1 MKSLSGLDGS
11 FLHLETPETPM
22 HVGSLHLFDL
32 PTTYKKDFYTEIKRL
47 LARSLDLAPLY
58 RRRLAEMPLHF
69 ANPVWTDGGAVDLD
83 YHVRRHKLP
92 RPGTRLQLERCTA
105 RLHSELMDRRRP
117 LWEVHVI
124 EGLQGGQT
132 AFYMK
137 VHHAVL
143 DGAAGVALAQ
153 ALFDVAPQPAG
164 KTATARAA
172 ASRNVSARAEH
183 PGIVSLAGAALRH
196 DAAQYV
202 KLVRHLPDVFRL
214 LAGMV
219 KSSGGASSEGPS
231 PLRQNFSFGPKTPL
245 NVAITAERGFAC
257 VSLPLAEAKQIAAS
271 QEAKLNDVVL
281 ALCSGAL
288 RRYLAHRGGIPK
300 KPLIA
305 TMPISLRE
313 AGNTEFTTQATLSL
327 VSLATHIADP
337 LRRLRAIR
345 DASGA
350 MKSVARRAQSVIPT
364 DFPSIGVP
372 WLVGGLAALYGKTKL
387 ASAIPPIANLVI
399 SNVPGPPVTLHAAGL
414 PMRAYWPLSIV
425 EHGLGVNITVMS
437 YAGSLDFGIVV
448 ARKAVPDPRKLA
460 QALLEAHEELKQRTL
475 PQPAPAEKRKR
486 AVNRKTAS
494 SKS

>member
-1 MKSLSGLDGS
+1 VKSLSGLDGS

-32 PTTYKKDFYTEIKRL
+32 PADYRKDFYTEVRRL
-47 LARSLDLAPLY
+47 LARSLDIAPLY

-69 ANPVWTDGGAVDLD
+69 ANPVWADGGAVDLD

-124 EGLQGGQT
+124 EGLQGGQA

-143 DGAAGVALAQ
+143 DGAAGVALAR
-153 ALFDVAPQPAG
+153 ALFDVAPKPAG
-164 KTATARAA
+164 KTAAARA
-172 ASRNVSARAEH
+172 VPARAEQ
-183 PGIVSLAGAALRH
+183 PGLVSLAGAALRH
-196 DAAQYV
+196 NAAQYV
-202 KLVRHLPDVFRL
+202 KLVRHLPDVFRV

-219 KSSGGASSEGPS
+219 KNAGGEGPS

-245 NVAITAERGFAC
+245 NVSITAERGFAC
-257 VSLPLAEAKQIAAS
+257 VSLSLAEAKQIAAT

-305 TMPISLRE
+305 TMPISLRK

-327 VSLATHIADP
+327 VSLATNIADP

-372 WLVGGLAALYGKTKL
+372 WLVGGLASLYGKTKL

-414 PMRAYWPLSIV
+414 PMRAYFPLSIV

-460 QALLEAHEELKQRTL
+460 QALLEAHEELKKRTV

-486 AVNRKTAS
+486 AANKKATS

>member
-1 MKSLSGLDGS
+1 MKSLSGLDGG

-32 PTTYKKDFYTEIKRL
+32 PAAYRKDFYTEVRRL

-69 ANPVWTDGGAVDLD
+69 ANPVWVDGGGVDLD
-83 YHVRRHKLP
+83 FHVRRHKLP

-105 RLHSELMDRRRP
+105 RLHAALMDRRKP

-124 EGLQGGQT
+124 EGLQGGQV

-143 DGAAGVALAQ
+143 DGAAGVALAR
-153 ALFDVAPQPAG
+153 ALFDVAPTPAG
-164 KTATARAA
+164 KAVAA
-172 ASRNVSARAEH
+172 HAVPARAER

-219 KSSGGASSEGPS
+219 KSSGGGEGPS
-231 PLRQNFSFGPKTPL
+231 ALRQNFAFGPKTPL
-245 NVAITAERGFAC
+245 NVAITAERGFAG
-257 VSLPLAEAKQIAAS
+257 VSLPIDEAKAIAAS

-313 AGNTEFTTQATLSL
+313 SGNTDFSTQATLSL
-327 VSLATHIADP
+327 VSLATNIADP

-350 MKSVARRAQSVIPT
+350 MKSVARRARSVIPT

-372 WLVGGLAALYGKTKL
+372 WLVGGLASLYGKTRL

-399 SNVPGPPVTLHAAGL
+399 SNVPGPPVTLYAAGL

-460 QALLEAHEELKQRTL
+460 QALLEAHEELKLRAL

-494 SKS
+494 SKP

>member
-32 PTTYKKDFYTEIKRL
+32 PPDYRKDFYTEVRRL
-47 LARSLDLAPLY
+47 IERSLDLAPLY

-69 ANPVWTDGGAVDLD
+69 ANPVWADGGEVELD

-105 RLHSELMDRRRP
+105 RLHAELMDRRRP

-124 EGLQGGQT
+124 EGLQGGQA

-143 DGAAGVALAQ
+143 DGAAGVALAR
-153 ALFDVAPQPAG
+153 ALFDVAPTPAG
-164 KTATARAA
+164 KTAAARAA
-172 ASRNVSARAEH
+172 ASRNVSARAEQ

-202 KLVRHLPDVFRL
+202 KLVRHLPEVFRL
-214 LAGMV
+214 LTGMV
-219 KSSGGASSEGPS
+219 KNSGEGPS

-257 VSLPLAEAKQIAAS
+257 VSLPLAEAKAIAAS

-313 AGNTEFTTQATLSL
+313 SGNTEFTTQATLSL

-372 WLVGGLAALYGKTKL
+372 WLVGGLAALYGKTRL

-399 SNVPGPPVTLHAAGL
+399 SNVPGPPVTLYAAGL
-414 PMRAYWPLSIV
+414 PMRAYFPLSIV
-425 EHGLGVNITVMS
+425 EHGMGVNITVMS

-460 QALLEAHEELKQRTL
+460 QALLEAHEELKQRAL
-475 PQPAPAEKRKR
+475 PPPAPAEKRKR
-486 AVNRKTAS
+486 AVNKKAAS

>member
-1 MKSLSGLDGS
+1 MFRGSAGAEYVAGLAIVLVGLYAVAFFRDPARGQVPLGWAFNPNLADRAPQVLAYAYRHATTNDFFIAGDSGAGYLNARALTVRPDSRLPSGLEAWRA
-11 FLHLETPETPM
+11 HCQRW
-22 HVGSLHLFDL
+22 
-32 PTTYKKDFYTEIKRL
+32 Y
-47 LARSLDLAPLY
+47 ARWD
-58 RRRLAEMPLHF
+58 MTITGF
-69 ANPVWTDGGAVDLD
+69 
-83 YHVRRHKLP
+83 
-92 RPGTRLQLERCTA
+92 
-105 RLHSELMDRRRP
+105 
-117 LWEVHVI
+117 
-124 EGLQGGQT
+124 
-132 AFYMK
+132 
-137 VHHAVL
+137 VL
-143 DGAAGVALAQ
+143 DGAAGVALAK
-153 ALFDVAPQPAG
+153 ALFDVAPQPEG
-164 KTATARAA
+164 KAA
-172 ASRNVSARAEH
+172 AVRAVPARAEQ
-183 PGIVSLAGAALRH
+183 PGLVSLASAALRH

-219 KSSGGASSEGPS
+219 KSSGGGSGEGPS
-231 PLRQNFSFGPKTPL
+231 ALRQNFSFGPKTPL

-257 VSLPLAEAKQIAAS
+257 VSIPLAEAKAIAAS

-313 AGNTEFTTQATLSL
+313 SGNTEFTTQATLSL

-372 WLVGGLAALYGKTKL
+372 WLVGGLASLYGKTRL

-460 QALLEAHEELKQRTL
+460 QALLEAHEELKQRVL
-475 PQPAPAEKRKR
+475 PQPAPAAKRKR
-486 AVNRKTAS
+486 AVIKKTAS

>member
-1 MKSLSGLDGS
+1 MKSLSGLDGT

-22 HVGSLHLFDL
+22 HVGSLHLFDV
-32 PTTYKKDFYTEIKRL
+32 PPGYKRDFCDEIRRL
-47 LARSLDLAPLY
+47 LERSLDLAPLY
-58 RRRLAEMPLHF
+58 RRRLAGMPLHF
-69 ANPVWTDGGAVDLD
+69 ANPVWADGGEVDLD

-92 RPGTRLQLERCTA
+92 RPGSRLQLERCTA
-105 RLHSELMDRRRP
+105 RLHSELLDRSRP

-124 EGLQGGQT
+124 EGLQGKQA

-153 ALFDVAPQPAG
+153 ALFDVAPQPGRQA
-164 KTATARAA
+164 AAPRAA
-172 ASRNVSARAEH
+172 PARAER
-183 PGIVSLAGAALRH
+183 PGIASLAGAALRH
-196 DAAQYV
+196 DAAQYI
-202 KLVRHLPDVFRL
+202 KLVRHLPDVFRT

-219 KSSGGASSEGPS
+219 KSSGGGDGSPS

-245 NVAITAERGFAC
+245 NVAITAERGFAG
-257 VSLPLAEAKQIAAS
+257 VSIPLDEAKRIAAG

-327 VSLATHIADP
+327 VSLATNIADP

-372 WLVGGLAALYGKTKL
+372 WLVGGLASLYGKAKI
-387 ASAIPPIANLVI
+387 ADAIPPIANLVI
-399 SNVPGPPVTLHAAGL
+399 SNVPGPPVTLYAAGL

-448 ARKAVPDPRKLA
+448 AREAVPDARKLA
-460 QALLEAHEELKQRTL
+460 QALLDAHEELKGCA
-475 PQPAPAEKRKR
+475 PPAAETRKR
-486 AVNRKTAS
+486 AVNKTSAKPAVRRK
-494 SKS
+494 K

>member
-1 MKSLSGLDGS
+1 MKALSGLDGS
-11 FLHLETPETPM
+11 FLHLETAATPM
-22 HVGSLHLFDL
+22 HVGSLHLCEL
-32 PTTYKKDFYTEIKRL
+32 PPGFKGDFYARVRRL
-47 LARSLDLAPLY
+47 LQGSLDLAPLY

-69 ANPVWTDGGAVDLD
+69 ANPVWVDGGEVDLD
-83 YHVRRHKLP
+83 FHVYRHTLK

-105 RLHSELMDRRRP
+105 RLHAAPMDRRRP

-124 EGLQGGQT
+124 DGLQGSQV

-153 ALFDVAPQPAG
+153 ALFGIAPQAGRRPGAVPA
-164 KTATARAA
+164 
-172 ASRNVSARAEH
+172 VPARAEQ
-183 PGIVSLAGAALRH
+183 PGIVNLAGAALRH
-196 DAAQYV
+196 DAAQYI
-202 KLVRHLPDVFRL
+202 KLLRHLPEVFRT

-219 KSSGGASSEGPS
+219 KSAGGGAAAPA

-245 NVAITAERGFAC
+245 NVPITAERGFAC
-257 VSLPLAEAKQIAAS
+257 VSLPLAEAKQIAAC

-288 RRYLAHRGGIPK
+288 RRYLAHHGGIPK

-305 TMPISLRE
+305 TMPISLRQ
-313 AGNTEFTTQATLSL
+313 AGNTEITTQATLSL

-350 MKSVARRAQSVIPT
+350 MKSVARRAQSIIPT

-399 SNVPGPPVTLHAAGL
+399 SNVPGPPQMLYAAGL
-414 PMRAYWPLSIV
+414 PMRAYFPLSIV

-460 QALLEAHEELKQRTL
+460 QALLEAHEELKKRTL

-486 AVNRKTAS
+486 AVNIKTTS

>member
-1 MKSLSGLDGS
+1 MKSLSGLDGT

-32 PTTYKKDFYTEIKRL
+32 PPGYRRDFYTEIRRL
-47 LARSLDLAPLY
+47 LAHSLDMAPLY
-58 RRRLAEMPLHF
+58 RRRLADMPLHF
-69 ANPVWTDGGAVDLD
+69 ANPAWADGGAVDLD

-92 RPGTRLQLERCTA
+92 RPGSRLQLERCTA
-105 RLHSELMDRRRP
+105 RLHAALMDRRRP

-124 EGLQGGQT
+124 EGLQGGQV

-143 DGAAGVALAQ
+143 DGAAGVALAR
-153 ALFDVAPQPAG
+153 ALFDIAPRQG
-164 KTATARAA
+164 RATGSAEAIP
-172 ASRNVSARAEH
+172 ARAEH
-183 PGIVSLAGAALRH
+183 PGRVSLAGAALRH

-202 KLVRHLPDVFRL
+202 KLVRHLPEVFRL
-214 LAGMV
+214 LAGIV
-219 KSSGGASSEGPS
+219 KSAGGRDPAPSS
-231 PLRQNFSFGPKTPL
+231 LRQNFSFGPKTPL
-245 NVAITAERGFAC
+245 NVAITAERGFAG
-257 VSLPLAEAKQIAAS
+257 VSIPLADAKAIAAG

-281 ALCSGAL
+281 TLCSGAL

-313 AGNTEFTTQATLSL
+313 SGNTDFTTQATLSL

-350 MKSVARRAQSVIPT
+350 MKSAARRARSVIPT

-399 SNVPGPPVTLHAAGL
+399 SNVPGPQETLYAAGL
-414 PMRAYWPLSIV
+414 PMRAYFPLSIV
-425 EHGLGVNITVMS
+425 EHGLGLNITVMS
-437 YAGSLDFGIVV
+437 YAGSLDFGIVA
-448 ARKAVPDPRKLA
+448 ARKAMPDPRKLA
-460 QALLEAHEELKQRTL
+460 QALLEAHEELKQSL
-475 PQPAPAEKRKR
+475 QRKPGAAKKSRR
-486 AVNRKTAS
+486 AVGKAS
-494 SKS
+494 VFSKS

>member
-32 PTTYKKDFYTEIKRL
+32 PPGYKRDFYAEIRRL
-47 LARSLDLAPLY
+47 LAHSLDLAPLY

-69 ANPVWTDGGAVDLD
+69 ANPVWADGGAVELD
-83 YHVRRHKLP
+83 YHVRRVRLA
-92 RPGTRLQLERCTA
+92 RPGTRVQLERCTA
-105 RLHSELMDRRRP
+105 RLHAQLMDRRRP

-124 EGLQGGQT
+124 EGLKSGQA

-143 DGAAGVALAQ
+143 DGAAGVALAR
-153 ALFDVAPQPAG
+153 ALFDVGPQPGRKAV
-164 KTATARAA
+164 AAR
-172 ASRNVSARAEH
+172 SVPARAER
-183 PGIVSLAGAALRH
+183 PGVVSLAGAALRH

-202 KLVRHLPDVFRL
+202 KFVRHLPDVFRI
-214 LAGMV
+214 LAGIV
-219 KSSGGASSEGPS
+219 KSSGGGSDPGPS

-245 NVAITAERGFAC
+245 NVAITAERGFAG
-257 VSLPLAEAKQIAAS
+257 VSVPLAEARAIAAS

-313 AGNTEFTTQATLSL
+313 TGNTEFSTQATLSL
-327 VSLATHIADP
+327 VSLASNITDP

-372 WLVGGLAALYGKTKL
+372 WLVGGLASLYGKTKL

-399 SNVPGPPVTLHAAGL
+399 SNVPGPQETLYAAGL
-414 PMRAYWPLSIV
+414 PMRAYFPLSIV

-437 YAGSLDFGIVV
+437 YAGSLDFGIVA
-448 ARKAVPDPRKLA
+448 ARKAMPDPRKLA
-460 QALLEAHEELKQRTL
+460 QALLEAHEELKQRSL
-475 PQPAPAEKRKR
+475 PQPEAAAKRKR
-486 AVNRKTAS
+486 AVKRITAS
-494 SKS
+494 SQS

>member
-1 MKSLSGLDGS
+1 MKTLSGLDGS
-11 FLHLETPETPM
+11 FLSLETPETPM

-32 PTTYKKDFYTEIKRL
+32 PEGYRRDFYSDVRHLIHD
-47 LARSLDLAPLY
+47 SLDIAPLY
-58 RRRLAEMPLHF
+58 RRRLAEMPFHF
-69 ANPVWTDGGAVDLD
+69 ANPVWADGGTVDLD
-83 YHVRRHKLP
+83 YHVRRVRLP
-92 RPGTRLQLERCTA
+92 RPGSFAQLERAVA
-105 RLHSELMDRRRP
+105 RIHAAQMDRRRP
-117 LWEVHVI
+117 LWEVHVF
-124 EGLQGGQT
+124 EGMKGGQT

-143 DGAAGVALAQ
+143 DGAAGVALAR
-153 ALFDVAPQPAG
+153 ALFGLPSQEPKKPAA
-164 KTATARAA
+164 KRAA
-172 ASRNVSARAEH
+172 LSMAER
-183 PGIVSLAGAALRH
+183 PGIVGLAGAALRH
-196 DAAQYV
+196 DAALYV
-202 KLVRHLPDVFRL
+202 KLVPHIPDVFRL

-219 KSSGGASSEGPS
+219 GATGAAGGGPPGS
-231 PLRQNFSFGPKTPL
+231 LRQNFSFGPKTPL
-245 NVAITAERGFAC
+245 NVAITAERGFAGI
-257 VSLPLAEAKQIAAS
+257 SIPLDEAKRIAAS

-313 AGNTEFTTQATLSL
+313 AGNTDFNTQATLSL
-327 VSLATHIADP
+327 VSLCTNIADP

-350 MKSVARRAQSVIPT
+350 VKSAARRARSVIPT

-372 WLVGGLAALYGKTKL
+372 WLLGGLAELYGKSRL

-437 YAGSLDFGIVV
+437 YAGSLDFGIVA
-448 ARKAVPDPRKLA
+448 ARKALPEPRKLA
-460 QALLEAHEELKQRTL
+460 QALLEAHAELLQRIET
-475 PQPAPAEKRKR
+475 PPVTKKKP
-486 AVNRKTAS
+486 AVNPKKAATRT
-494 SKS
+494 

>member
-1 MKSLSGLDGS
+1 MKSLSGLDGT

-32 PTTYKKDFYTEIKRL
+32 PQGYRHDFHTEVRRL
-47 LARSLDLAPLY
+47 LERSLDAAPLY

-69 ANPVWTDGGAVDLD
+69 ANPVWTDGGEVDLD
-83 YHVRRHKLP
+83 YHVRRVRLP

-124 EGLQGGQT
+124 EGLQGGQA

-143 DGAAGVALAQ
+143 DGAAGVALAR
-153 ALFDVAPQPAG
+153 ALFDVAPQPGRKAD
-164 KTATARAA
+164 ATRA
-172 ASRNVSARAEH
+172 VSARAEH

-214 LAGMV
+214 LAGIV
-219 KSSGGASSEGPS
+219 KSSGGGSDAGPS

-245 NVAITAERGFAC
+245 NVAITAERGFAG
-257 VSLPLAEAKQIAAS
+257 VSIPLDEARRIAAS

-327 VSLATHIADP
+327 VSLATNIVDP

-345 DASGA
+345 DSSDA
-350 MKSVARRAQSVIPT
+350 MKSVARRAKSVIPT

-372 WLVGGLAALYGKTKL
+372 WLVGGLASLYGKTKL

-399 SNVPGPPVTLHAAGL
+399 SNVPGPPATLYAAGL

-448 ARKAVPDPRKLA
+448 ARKAVPDVRKLA
-460 QALLEAHEELKQRTL
+460 QALLDAHGELKERTL
-475 PQPAPAEKRKR
+475 PKSSAAEIRGR
-486 AVNRKTAS
+486 AVNKTSAKPAARRKR
-494 SKS
+494 

>member
-32 PTTYKKDFYTEIKRL
+32 LPEYKKDFYTEVRRL

-83 YHVRRHKLP
+83 YHVRRHTLP

-105 RLHSELMDRRRP
+105 RLHAELMDRRKP

-143 DGAAGVALAQ
+143 DGAAGVALAR
-153 ALFDVAPQPAG
+153 ALFDVAPTPPA
-164 KTATARAA
+164 KAAPART
-172 ASRNVSARAEH
+172 VPPRAER
-183 PGIVSLAGAALRH
+183 PGIVSLSGAALRH

-219 KSSGGASSEGPS
+219 KSSGGGGEGPS

-257 VSLPLAEAKQIAAS
+257 VSIPLAEAKQIAAS

-300 KPLIA
+300 KSLIA

-313 AGNTEFTTQATLSL
+313 SGNTEFTTQATLSL
-327 VSLATHIADP
+327 VSLATHIVDP

-486 AVNRKTAS
+486 AVNKKTAL

>member
-1 MKSLSGLDGS
+1 VKSLSGLDGS

-32 PTTYKKDFYTEIKRL
+32 PPGYKRDFYAEIRRL
-47 LARSLDLAPLY
+47 LAHSLDLAPLY

-69 ANPVWTDGGAVDLD
+69 ANPVWADGGAVELD
-83 YHVRRHKLP
+83 FHVRRHKLP

-105 RLHSELMDRRRP
+105 RLHAQLMDRRRP

-124 EGLQGGQT
+124 EGLKGGQA

-143 DGAAGVALAQ
+143 DGAAGVALAR
-153 ALFDVAPQPAG
+153 ALFDVGPQPGRKAV
-164 KTATARAA
+164 AAR
-172 ASRNVSARAEH
+172 SVPARAER
-183 PGIVSLAGAALRH
+183 PGVVSLAGAALRH

-202 KLVRHLPDVFRL
+202 KLVRHLPDVFRI
-214 LAGMV
+214 LAGIV
-219 KSSGGASSEGPS
+219 KSSGGGSDPGPS

-245 NVAITAERGFAC
+245 NVAITAERGFAG
-257 VSLPLAEAKQIAAS
+257 VSVPLAEARAIAAS

-281 ALCSGAL
+281 ALSSGAL

-313 AGNTEFTTQATLSL
+313 SGNTDFSTQATLSL
-327 VSLATHIADP
+327 VSLASNIADP

-372 WLVGGLAALYGKTKL
+372 WLVGGLASLYGKTKL

-399 SNVPGPPVTLHAAGL
+399 SNVPGPQETLYAAGL
-414 PMRAYWPLSIV
+414 PMRAYFPLSIV

-437 YAGSLDFGIVV
+437 YAGSLDFGIVA
-448 ARKAVPDPRKLA
+448 ARKAMPDPRKLA
-460 QALLEAHEELKQRTL
+460 QALLEAHEELKQRSL
-475 PQPAPAEKRKR
+475 PQPEAAAKRKR
-486 AVNRKTAS
+486 AVKRITAS
-494 SKS
+494 SQS

>member
-32 PTTYKKDFYTEIKRL
+32 PPAYKRDFYIEIRRL
-47 LARSLDLAPLY
+47 IAHSLDLAPLY

-69 ANPVWTDGGAVDLD
+69 ANPVWADGGGVELD
-83 YHVRRHKLP
+83 YHVRRVKLP

-105 RLHSELMDRRRP
+105 GLHAQLMDRRRP

-124 EGLQGGQT
+124 EGLQGGQV

-153 ALFDVAPQPAG
+153 ALFDIAPQRAG
-164 KTATARAA
+164 KPAA
-172 ASRNVSARAEH
+172 ANFVPTRAEH
-183 PGIVSLAGAALRH
+183 PGMVSLAAAAVRH

-219 KSSGGASSEGPS
+219 KSSGGEVDEGPS
-231 PLRQNFSFGPKTPL
+231 PLRQNFSFGPKTSL
-245 NVAITAERGFAC
+245 NVAITAERGFAG
-257 VSLPLAEAKQIAAS
+257 VSVSLAEAKAIAAS

-305 TMPISLRE
+305 TMPISLR
-313 AGNTEFTTQATLSL
+313 ASGNTDFTTQATLSL
-327 VSLATHIADP
+327 VSLATNIADP

-372 WLVGGLAALYGKTKL
+372 WLVGGLASLYGKTKL

-399 SNVPGPPVTLHAAGL
+399 SNVPGPQVTLYAAGL
-414 PMRAYWPLSIV
+414 PMRAYFPLSIV

-437 YAGSLDFGIVV
+437 YAGSLDFGIVA
-448 ARKAVPDPRKLA
+448 ARKAMPDPRKLA
-460 QALLEAHEELKQRTL
+460 QALLEAHEELKLRIL
-475 PQPAPAEKRKR
+475 PRPEATAKRKR
-486 AVNRKTAS
+486 AVNRKTIS

>member
-32 PTTYKKDFYTEIKRL
+32 PAAYKKDFYTEVRRL
-47 LARSLDLAPLY
+47 LAISLDLAPLY
-58 RRRLAEMPLHF
+58 RRRLVEMPLHF

-105 RLHSELMDRRRP
+105 RLHSELMDRRLP

-124 EGLQGGQT
+124 EGLQGGQA

-143 DGAAGVALAQ
+143 DGAAGVALAR
-153 ALFDVAPQPAG
+153 ALFDVAPQLAG
-164 KTATARAA
+164 GRA
-172 ASRNVSARAEH
+172 ASRTATIKAEH
-183 PGIVSLAGAALRH
+183 PGIVGLAAAALRH

-202 KLVRHLPDVFRL
+202 KLVRHLPDVFRV

-219 KSSGGASSEGPS
+219 RNSGGGDEGPS

-245 NVAITAERGFAC
+245 NVAITAERGFAS
-257 VSLPLAEAKQIAAS
+257 VSLPLAEAKAIAAG
-271 QEAKLNDVVL
+271 QDAKLNDVVL

-327 VSLATHIADP
+327 VSLCSNIADP

-399 SNVPGPPVTLHAAGL
+399 SNVPGPPATLYAAGL
-414 PMRAYWPLSIV
+414 PMRAYFPLSIV

-437 YAGSLDFGIVV
+437 YAGSLDFGIVA
-448 ARKAVPDPRKLA
+448 ARKAMPDPRKLA
-460 QALLEAHEELKQRTL
+460 QALLESYEELMQRAV
-475 PQPAPAEKRKR
+475 PPPASAEKRKR
-486 AVNRKTAS
+486 AVNKRTES